1 MDRFGIGQIRL
12 PEFDLGCFRLP
23 LFGDASGT
31 SGNHENRLHKSL
43 VDAWYFSGYS
53 NDNPPTQVIGVKEN
67 ALSLMNFAFNLGS
80 GFGIYANNFTKFHS
94 YPANGDAVVFT
105 TSGLK
110 ITKALTYSYLNL
122 AYANN
127 IGFKS
132 MKVRVSGLPSDLT
145 NSLRWEYAGSDGKRK
160 IMNIPSDGIYTLPE
174 SILDSEGGNFLIGFY
189 ILEGNLLA
197 ERIVG
202 LTIEQI
208 PENEGYL
215 CFDGV
220 DDHAICNN
228 LPLLEDYTVICRRKY
243 IGTAP
248 GNGIK
253 VLASKL
259 GTSSPGEFILEYRG
273 GSGTLADQTLSYGF
287 SNNIDIEQSP
297 VFYQTKSSYNGDPI
311 QYDYAPPTDV
321 LYMGCDKN
329 KSYCDCAIAYFSL
342 YNRTLTTEEIEE
354 EKVKLEAEWNKRLIK

>member
-12 PEFDLGCFRLP
+12 PGFDLGCFQLP
-23 LFGDASGT
+23 VFGDASGT

-67 ALSLMNFAFNLGS
+67 ALSLLNFAFNLGS

-94 YPANGDAVVFT
+94 YPANGDAVIFT

-110 ITKALTYSYLNL
+110 ITKALTYSFLNL

-220 DDHAICNN
+220 DDYAACGN
-228 LPLLEDYTVICRRKY
+228 LPLLEDYTLICRREY
-243 IGTAP
+243 TGTSP
-248 GNGIK
+248 QNGDK
-253 VLASKL
+253 VLASK
-259 GTSSPGEFILEYRG
+259 SSYISAGEFTVEYI
-273 GSGTLADQTLSYGF
+273 SSNAHKTTSYGAG
-287 SNNIDIEQSP
+287 NDVDIEQSP
-297 VFYQTKSSYNGDPI
+297 VFYQTKSSYNGTPI
-311 QYDYAPPTDV
+311 KYGTASPNNQLFLGRRND
-321 LYMGCDKN
+321 GHN
-329 KSYCDCAIAYFSL
+329 SDCAIAYFAL
-342 YNRTLTTEEIEE
+342 YSRTLTTQEIEK

>member
-1 MDRFGIGQIRL
+1 MALRIGIPIVIGKRYIVTGER
-12 PEFDLGCFRLP
+12 G
-23 LFGDASGT
+23 G
-31 SGNHENRLHKSL
+31 GNMNKLNNSL

-53 NDNPPTQVIGVKEN
+53 NDNPPTQVIGMKEN
-67 ALSLMNFAFNLGS
+67 ALSLLNFAFNLGS

-110 ITKALTYSYLNL
+110 ITKALTYSFLNL
-122 AYANN
+122 AYSNN

-145 NSLRWEYAGSDGKRK
+145 NSLRWEYAGSDGKKK

-220 DDHAICNN
+220 DDYAACDD
-228 LPLLEDYTVICRRKY
+228 LPLLEDYTLICKR
-243 IGTAP
+243 IWLGTYNNTTAES
-248 GNGIK
+248 I
-253 VLASKL
+253 ASKGKKL
-259 GTSSPGEFILEYRG
+259 GVIDGAFILERIGIDGISKCYNYG
-273 GSGTLADQTLSYGF
+273 GTTG
-287 SNNIDIEQSP
+287 IEISQQD
-297 VFYQTKSSYNGDPI
+297 VVYQTASSYNGHYVLKRGTQTDTELLSLGSAGLG
-311 QYDYAPPTDV
+311 YDFA
-321 LYMGCDKN
+321 K
-329 KSYCDCAIAYFSL
+329 CAIAYFAL
-342 YNRTLTTEEIEE
+342 YSRTLTTQEIEE